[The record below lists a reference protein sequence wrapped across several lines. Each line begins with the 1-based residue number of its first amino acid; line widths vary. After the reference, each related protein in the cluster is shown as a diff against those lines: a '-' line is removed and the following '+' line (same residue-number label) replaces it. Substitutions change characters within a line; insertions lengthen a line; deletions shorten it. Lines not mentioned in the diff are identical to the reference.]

1 MRTPTLMEI
10 WCFLQAHV
18 DQLGDQRNVVFD
30 LHPRMMRI
38 LISVVLYPSVSIIAV
53 VAKELGIQ
61 GGHAQK
67 RFNSTL
73 IPKLQSLY

>member
-1 MRTPTLMEI
+1 MRTPTLMKI

-38 LISVVLYPSVSIIAV
+38 LYPSTSIIAV
-53 VAKELGIQ
+53 VAKELG
-61 GGHAQK
+61 
-67 RFNSTL
+67 N
-73 IPKLQSLY
+73 